1 MFVFLRESWLILCFY
16 IKTLVLSSTLQW
28 EKLLMKRT
36 ADPEHTALYYQTSRD
51 IKICEL
57 RPKSLDLF
65 SFVCCCFLVLY
76 FELRF
81 KHFNDLQRS
90 IEPFWYFSHFEKIH
104 VKHLKNTCLWM
115 HHTWNIWK
123 THMPF
128 NVLVLFSRRSAALTR
143 QIVLQMISFYTGGFL
158 QTRNLFA
165 VFHIQ
170 HVNAAWFGLLLHF

>member
-1 MFVFLRESWLILCFY
+1 MTFKCFSVKDDFMIQTLFTVFSTVFVFLRESRLILCFY

-36 ADPEHTALYYQTSRD
+36 AGPEHTALYYQTSRD

-65 SFVCCCFLVLY
+65 LFVFCGFFVLY

-104 VKHLKNTCLWM
+104 VKHLKNTCLW
-115 HHTWNIWK
+115 T
-123 THMPF
+123 F
-128 NVLVLFSRRSAALTR
+128 SCFSLV
-143 QIVLQMISFYTGGFL
+143 VLQL
-158 QTRNLFA
+158 
-165 VFHIQ
+165 
-170 HVNAAWFGLLLHF
+170 